1 MAENVKQKYTKQGYQ
16 ELVDELKYLKLTRRE
31 EIKEQIATARGFGD
45 LSDNAEYDEARNEQA
60 KVEARILELD
70 ALIENAEIIDESTMD
85 VRSISLGSIVRL
97 YDEDYDEEI
106 TYSIVGSNQADPL
119 EQKISDQSPIG
130 RALMGKKAGE
140 RVTVE
145 APQGSCTSPSVRSL
159 AQVTKIAINIWGRTS
174 GGMASARPSP
184 LLYDRS
190 SYVGTTLYPFG

>member
-1 MAENVKQKYTKQGYQ
+1 MAENMKQKYTKQGYQ

-45 LSDNAEYDEARNEQA
+45 LSENAEYDEARNEQA
-60 KVEARILELD
+60 KVEARIQELES
-70 ALIENAEIIDESTMD
+70 LIENAEIIDEATMD

-130 RALMGKKAGE
+130 RALMGKKAGD
-140 RVTVE
+140 RVTVT
-145 APQGSCTSPSVRSL
+145 APAGELHFEVKD
-159 AQVTKIAINIWGRTS
+159 VTRAGH
-174 GGMASARPSP
+174 
-184 LLYDRS
+184 
-190 SYVGTTLYPFG
+190 